1 MYVTVLHGADN
12 SSVPLLRMRHHK
24 PFPSYTPVGRQT
36 ELIHLAVSVRPTP
49 VERHLG
55 SWLDGGMQKRTTE
68 EIERLVKG
76 YEESGLSR
84 REYCERE
91 GMPVTTF
98 DYYRQRTTRKA
109 AAKRRA
115 AGLVKVKVEAAPV
128 ETPSVFFRLDAGQ
141 WPAGSRKRLEFQR
154 GRPGATDSG
163 LPRQCKPCPA
173 SGRRQRS
180 IWARSRWDMR
190 KGFEGLFGLVCDQF
204 GHDPLSGHLPFCSPI
219 ARTPD

>member
-1 MYVTVLHGADN
+1 
-12 SSVPLLRMRHHK
+12 
-24 PFPSYTPVGRQT
+24 
-36 ELIHLAVSVRPTP
+36 
-49 VERHLG
+49 
-55 SWLDGGMQKRTTE
+55 MQKRTTE

-128 ETPSVFFRLDAGQ
+128 ETPSVFFRLMLAN
-141 WPAGSRKRLEFQR
+141 
-154 GRPGATDSG
+154 
-163 LPRQCKPCPA
+163 
-173 SGRRQRS
+173 GRRIES
-180 IWARSRWDMR
+180 AWNFNEADLARLIR
-190 KGFEGLFGLVCDQF
+190 
-204 GHDPLSGHLPFCSPI
+204 I
-219 ARTPD
+219 AEAV